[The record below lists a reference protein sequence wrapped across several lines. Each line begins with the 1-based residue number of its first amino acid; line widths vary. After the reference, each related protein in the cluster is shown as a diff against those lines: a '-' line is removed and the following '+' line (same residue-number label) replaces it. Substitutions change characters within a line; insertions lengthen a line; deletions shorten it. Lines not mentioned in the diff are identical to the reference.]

1 MYTSEYVLT
10 HFVNQLD
17 TDANIPE
24 MCIQLN
30 DHPDAMS
37 FLAISEVLTNWGIEN
52 IVFACD
58 PKELANLP
66 EPFIVYL
73 SSRGGEFGIV
83 NHIGDNL
90 IRLSGEWYED
100 QAFSLDDF
108 RAIYGGLVLISDKK
122 SKDDVDSFS
131 HASLPFEATYI
142 DIGASYGLPFKWE
155 QFTGNPLFNLILV
168 EPGEFW
174 ANELE
179 RRYPRAT
186 VVPYAL
192 GDKNG
197 RATLNIAAARSCSSL
212 LEPNMEFLQ
221 RFPISKGFRVV
232 DTEQVDIYR
241 YEDIAAREGIRQP
254 NFIKIDVQGFEYE
267 VLEGF
272 GKILDDVL
280 CIELEC
286 HLVPI
291 YKNEKTLTEINS
303 YLETRGFYLRH
314 LDNVGAFEGQ
324 VVEFNAYFV
333 KKPEALLDAR
343 QQEMITWWEGVNHI
357 PEPKTL

>member
-17 TDANIPE
+17 TDADIQE

-30 DHPDAMS
+30 DHPNAMS

-52 IVFACD
+52 VVFACEPED
-58 PKELANLP
+58 IVDLQ

-73 SSRGGEFGIV
+73 SSRGGEFAIV
-83 NHIGDNL
+83 KHVDDNL
-90 IRLSGEWYED
+90 IRLSGEWYDD
-100 QAFSLDDF
+100 QAFSIDDF
-108 RAIYGGLVLISDKK
+108 RAIYGGLVLITDKEG
-122 SKDDVDSFS
+122 KDSAGSFS
-131 HASLPFEATYI
+131 NATLPYETTYI
-142 DIGASYGLPFKWE
+142 DIGASYGLHVKWE
-155 QFTGNPLFNLILV
+155 QFTGNPMFNLILV

-174 ANELE
+174 ANELR

-186 VVPYAL
+186 VVPHAL
-192 GDKNG
+192 GDKND

-212 LEPNMEFLQ
+212 LEPNMEFLE

-232 DTEQVDIYR
+232 DTEEVEIYR
-241 YEDIAAREGIRQP
+241 YEDIAPRENVRQP
-254 NFIKIDVQGFEYE
+254 DFVKIDVQGFEYE

-272 GKILDDVL
+272 GNILDGVL
-280 CIELEC
+280 GIELEC
-286 HLVPI
+286 HLVPV
-291 YKNEKTLTEINS
+291 YKNEKTLTEINA

-324 VVEFNAYFV
+324 VVEFNGYFAR
-333 KKPEALLDAR
+333 KPETLVDVQ
-343 QQEMITWWEGVNHI
+343 QQEMIKWWEGVNHI
-357 PEPKTL
+357 PPPKTI